1 MARIARGLVAL
12 MALVA
17 LVAGVPVALIHFVG
31 RPWPQRIPGVD
42 IVWQSLRR
50 GDVSDAAVVK
60 ILAILMWIAWARL
73 TVSVIVDLI
82 ARLSGRPIPRLGALG
97 SSQQWAGALI
107 TAIVLLGASVPRP
120 ASVAAVAAAPRPI
133 PLELLVTDHADEIPT
148 SAYLVQRHD
157 SFWSIAEMALG
168 DGSRWREIA
177 QLNRGREVAPGVVFD
192 GTTDHLLTGWLLV
205 LPSSEAPAET
215 GEATVPTPALVPS
228 HTVVV
233 HAGDTLSAI
242 AGQELGDAREWPR
255 IWDANR
261 GRHFGSRTFDDPNL
275 IVSGWELVV
284 PGMLNP
290 DSTDAP
296 NEVDAPSVVDAA
308 SVPDAPSVVDAA
320 SVPDAPIAVETS
332 VAVETPV
339 ADAQSEV
346 STAPQ
351 SAGPLKLGPVLSDA
365 PASRENMTPRADE
378 RTSSDAS
385 VKQTASEHDRD
396 SFPSPVGL
404 GGAMFVA
411 SGVVAS
417 LATRRRRRLRSAG
430 VDVRL
435 PEPAREVVVVETL
448 VRGIDRGESVARLDV
463 ALRAVAN
470 ELVDRAP
477 GVGVLGVLLFD
488 DGALEMML
496 AGPVPSATQPWVSS
510 SPTRWCLAADVDLV
524 ALAGAARRANQ
535 PCPALAHLGSVPSAG
550 EVGHAELFVDLEA
563 IGLLTIDAAPA
574 AATDVAR
581 GIAAGI
587 AVSPLS
593 EVAYLV
599 TCRLGEPHL
608 GRPCTVAAPTL
619 DAAIDIASDA
629 IGTTVA
635 TTSASLSTFTL
646 RARNQGGEAWEPAI
660 VVASSAP
667 QDDASN
673 APDLDADGLDA
684 DAELV
689 ALTAVGGRGLAVVVD
704 RRVEGAQWVIEQ
716 QSHCWVLQPLG
727 MVFQPVGLSADELDH
742 VQALLDEAA
751 QPLLRNVPVVAIR
764 EDVTAAKGEGIW
776 NEPEWSMM
784 VRLLGPVEVCESN
797 GRVAEFERSKAL
809 ELVVWL
815 SQHRERST
823 RTAAR
828 TALWELNVRD
838 ATFANVVSDAR
849 RALGRLVPVRDGG
862 EWISRT
868 LTEHL
873 PLHPALTT
881 DAELLRLRLA
891 RARDQPVLDAINTL
905 RPGVA
910 LVRDMPFFG
919 TSYLW
924 PDAEGITSQLT
935 LLVTSSATVLAELYL
950 SLGDIDGVFWATGQ
964 GLKVLAGHEELI
976 ALRMRAHARQG
987 DLAGVRQ
994 EWESYERALIADPW
1008 SSGDPAPKLVSLR
1021 RELLSLS
1028 LLQSA

>member
-17 LVAGVPVALIHFVG
+17 LVVGVPYALIRFVG
-31 RPWPQRIPGVD
+31 RPWPTRMPGVD
-42 IVWQSLRR
+42 VVWQSIRR
-50 GDVSDAAVVK
+50 GDISDSTVMK
-60 ILAILMWIAWARL
+60 MLAILMWIAWARL

-107 TAIVLLGASVPRP
+107 AAIVVLGASLPRP
-120 ASVAAVAAAPRPI
+120 AGAATGAATPRPI
-133 PLELLVTDHADEIPT
+133 PFALLVTDHAEG
-148 SAYLVQRHD
+148 D
-157 SFWSIAEMALG
+157 S
-168 DGSRWREIA
+168 
-177 QLNRGREVAPGVVFD
+177 P
-192 GTTDHLLTGWLLV
+192 
-205 LPSSEAPAET
+205 
-215 GEATVPTPALVPS
+215 VPTPALDTTSVLDAPAQVPN

-233 HAGDTLSAI
+233 QAGDTLSAI
-242 AGQELGDAREWPR
+242 AGHELGDAREWPQL
-255 IWDANR
+255 WEANR
-261 GRHFGSRTFDDPNL
+261 GRRFGSRTFDDPNL
-275 IVSGWELVV
+275 IITGWELVV
-284 PGMLNP
+284 PGILSS
-290 DSTDAP
+290 DV
-296 NEVDAPSVVDAA
+296 VDAPSVVDAPD
-308 SVPDAPSVVDAA
+308 VVDAPSVPDVVVGAA
-320 SVPDAPIAVETS
+320 AAEVPTV
-332 VAVETPV
+332 VETPV
-339 ADAQSEV
+339 AADRRAVGAEPV
-346 STAPQ
+346 SLDHM
-351 SAGPLKLGPVLSDA
+351 AGRPDEHASSDA
-365 PASRENMTPRADE
+365 PEQQA
-378 RTSSDAS
+378 
-385 VKQTASEHDRD
+385 ASEHGHD

-404 GGAMFVA
+404 GGAMLVA

-417 LATRRRRRLRSAG
+417 LATRRRRQLRAAG
-430 VDVRL
+430 VDARV
-435 PEPAREVVVVETL
+435 PEPAFNQVVVETM
-448 VRGIDRGESVARLDV
+448 VRGIDRGESIARLDI

-470 ELVDRAP
+470 ELVERAP

-488 DGALEMML
+488 DGALDMML
-496 AGPVPSATQPWVSS
+496 AGPVPSVTQPWLSS
-510 SPTRWCLAADVDLV
+510 SPTRWHLAAEVDLGD
-524 ALAGAARRANQ
+524 LAEAARRSNQ
-535 PCPALAHLGSVPSAG
+535 PCPALAHLGSVPGSG
-550 EVGHAELFVDLEA
+550 GVGHAELFVDLEA
-563 IGLLTIDAAPA
+563 IGLLTIDAGRA
-574 AATDVAR
+574 AAANVAR

-593 EVAYLV
+593 EVAHLI
-599 TCRLGEPHL
+599 TCRLGESHL
-608 GRPCTVAAPTL
+608 GRPCTTAAPTL
-619 DAAIDIASDA
+619 DAALDVASDA

-635 TTSASLSTFTL
+635 TTSTALSTFTL

-660 VVASSAP
+660 IVASSAP
-667 QDDASN
+667 RVDASV
-673 APDLDADGLDA
+673 DDGSDADGLET

-704 RRVEGAQWVIEQ
+704 RRVEGATWVIAQEP
-716 QSHCWVLQPLG
+716 HRWVLQPLG
-727 MVFQPVGLSADELDH
+727 LVFEPVGLSVEEINH
-742 VQALLDEAA
+742 VQALLDESA
-751 QPLLRNVPVVAIR
+751 QPLLYREPPSAVCVDGVDVDDAGTWREPV
-764 EDVTAAKGEGIW
+764 
-776 NEPEWSMM
+776 WSMM
-784 VRLLGPVEVCESN
+784 VRLLGPVEVCEPS

-849 RALGRLVPVRDGG
+849 RALGRLAPVRDGD

-873 PLHPALTT
+873 PLHQAVTT
-881 DAELLRLRLA
+881 DAEVLWARLETA
-891 RARDQPVLDAINTL
+891 RHQPVLDAIETL

-910 LVRDMPFFG
+910 LVRDLPFFG

-935 LLVTSSATVLAELYL
+935 LLATSSATLLAEHYL
-950 SLGDIDGVFWATGQ
+950 SIGDIDGVFWATGQ

-994 EWESYERALIADPW
+994 EWESYERALTADPW
-1008 SSGDPAPKLVSLR
+1008 SSGDPAPKLVALR
-1021 RELLSLS
+1021 RQLLSLS